1 MKYIDKG
8 VIYVQVEQHEDIKK
22 IIARYKST
30 GKTIVA
36 LKSGKQNIKDVLTN
50 IIKTR
55 LNA

>member
-8 VIYVQVEQHEDIKK
+8 VIYVPVEPHEDVKK
-22 IIARYKST
+22 IIASYKST

-36 LKSGKQNIKDVLTN
+36 LKSGKQNMKDILTN
-50 IIKTR
+50 VIKTR

>member
-8 VIYVQVEQHEDIKK
+8 VIYVPVEPYEDVKK
-22 IIARYKST
+22 IIASYKST

-36 LKSGKQNIKDVLTN
+36 LKSGKQNMKDILTN
-50 IIKTR
+50 VIKTR